1 MIKGQ
6 DSIAFLLYGEYKEKL
21 GYISKLGISFF
32 ESNEIIS
39 EIIKQ
44 YNLGTQDFINYKKEI
59 ENSIADEIN
68 KIDWNNF
75 NFTFISKF
83 DIDDISG
90 IVAGYIFRIF
100 RLVFKDYLYCSHID
114 DGDSEASIL
123 NKSKISVHTYRA
135 HCTNILDSLK
145 ILFFK
150 YYSGSIDAT
159 NVLSVS
165 DDAFLLE
172 EIKGMK
178 KFNIFLIKYCISNLW
193 INILQYRDFKFRRKR
208 NNISLIFNNH
218 IYCDPILVWNIF
230 DDSFKDSEISNF
242 IINLDLKNIKND
254 FINHWLGEEYYK
266 ILDKEFSTSYNFSYS
281 TFHLTLKNLIVMM
294 KIEMSHPPD
303 YLKNVYKQKINY
315 TSITWYQNLG
325 FSDYFI
331 KSFKDAGF
339 SDENINELKRFIND
353 NIIKFQDLKNWKI
366 IENNKL
372 NGAFL
377 ETDEINTVTILL
389 EFLYLSYLKNDLML
403 NIFNPE
409 QKQRMTFKLGK
420 IFEKKYSEYT
430 MKIFDNNGNIINND
444 RFSFIANNPNVKLKN
459 ILELNIQDELETDVF
474 FYNKDT
480 DTVYVIE
487 LKNII
492 RQDYTWQDLETIL
505 ALEDNKGWKEKIKKR
520 VVFLQKNIEK
530 LSVYIPE
537 VSKVTKIRG
546 IIVVTKPVLATSHF
560 WKDELENEYFLC
572 LPSTVQYIQWISK
585 VNDNHHTTY

>member
-178 KFNIFLIKYCISNLW
+178 KFNIFLIKYCISNL
-193 INILQYRDFKFRRKR
+193 
-208 NNISLIFNNH
+208 
-218 IYCDPILVWNIF
+218 
-230 DDSFKDSEISNF
+230 
-242 IINLDLKNIKND
+242 
-254 FINHWLGEEYYK
+254 
-266 ILDKEFSTSYNFSYS
+266 
-281 TFHLTLKNLIVMM
+281 
-294 KIEMSHPPD
+294 
-303 YLKNVYKQKINY
+303 
-315 TSITWYQNLG
+315 
-325 FSDYFI
+325 
-331 KSFKDAGF
+331 
-339 SDENINELKRFIND
+339 
-353 NIIKFQDLKNWKI
+353 
-366 IENNKL
+366 
-372 NGAFL
+372 
-377 ETDEINTVTILL
+377 
-389 EFLYLSYLKNDLML
+389 
-403 NIFNPE
+403 
-409 QKQRMTFKLGK
+409 
-420 IFEKKYSEYT
+420 
-430 MKIFDNNGNIINND
+430 
-444 RFSFIANNPNVKLKN
+444 
-459 ILELNIQDELETDVF
+459 
-474 FYNKDT
+474 
-480 DTVYVIE
+480 
-487 LKNII
+487 
-492 RQDYTWQDLETIL
+492 
-505 ALEDNKGWKEKIKKR
+505 
-520 VVFLQKNIEK
+520 
-530 LSVYIPE
+530 
-537 VSKVTKIRG
+537 
-546 IIVVTKPVLATSHF
+546 
-560 WKDELENEYFLC
+560 
-572 LPSTVQYIQWISK
+572 
-585 VNDNHHTTY
+585 